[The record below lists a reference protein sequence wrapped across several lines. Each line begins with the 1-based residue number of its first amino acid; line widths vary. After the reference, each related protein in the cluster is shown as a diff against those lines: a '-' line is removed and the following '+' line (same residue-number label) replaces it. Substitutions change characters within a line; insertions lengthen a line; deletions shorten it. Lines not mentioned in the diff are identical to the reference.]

1 MTFIEELK
9 WRGMIHTMSPG
20 LEEELAKPET
30 MPIAYIGYDATAPSL
45 TIGNYVTMMLL
56 LLFQKHGGK
65 PIALIGGAT
74 SRIGDPSFKD
84 EERKLLDVSIID
96 QNLANFNVQLRNCL
110 DFDESK
116 PNGAIMIDN
125 YDIYRKMNALSFLR
139 DVGKNITINYM
150 MAKDS
155 VKSRIEKGLSFTEFS
170 YQLLQGYDFAYIYK
184 KHKCILQM
192 GGSDQWGNITSGTHF
207 IGKMY
212 GHEAKAYALTTPL
225 LTKSD
230 GKKFGKSEEG
240 NIWLDGKMTSPY
252 KFYQFWFN
260 QDDND
265 IKRYNRVFTLKSVEV
280 TEKLEAEHQLNPGS
294 RILQRSLAEEFTER
308 IHGSEGLIKAIATS
322 KFFFSKTISPVDL
335 ESISEEIFETISNEI
350 PCFFVD
356 ETVVQDG
363 VNIMD
368 LLCVTTSIFDSKTN
382 VRKAIN
388 SMAISINKTKVTL
401 LNYTVSINDV
411 IKNKFIIIEH
421 GKNKF
426 MIKIRQRVLNDN
438 TIK

>member
-1 MTFIEELK
+1 MTFIEELR
-9 WRGMIHTMSPG
+9 WRGMLQDMTPG
-20 LEEELAKPET
+20 LEEELAKTP

-84 EERKLLDVSIID
+84 EERKLLDVSVID
-96 QNLANFNVQLRNCL
+96 QNLANFSVQLRNCL

-125 YDIYRKMNALSFLR
+125 YDFYRNMDVLSFLR

-170 YQLLQGYDFAYIYK
+170 YQLLQGYDFAHIYK
-184 KHKCILQM
+184 HYNCMLQM

-240 NIWLDGKMTSPY
+240 NIWLDAKMTSPY

-280 TEKLEAEHQLNPGS
+280 TEQLEAEHDAAPGA
-294 RILQRSLAEEFTER
+294 RILQKALAAEFTER
-308 IHGSEGLIKAIATS
+308 LHGNAALESALAATD
-322 KFFFSKTISPVDL
+322 FFFNKKMT
-335 ESISEEIFETISNEI
+335 SEQLQLASDEVFETIAGEVPYFKVEQSAL
-350 PCFFVD
+350 VD
-356 ETVVQDG
+356 GLDVLEFMAVSTNIAASKGEARRAVQG
-363 VNIMD
+363 NAV
-368 LLCVTTSIFDSKTN
+368 
-382 VRKAIN
+382 
-388 SMAISINKTKVTL
+388 SINKQKI
-401 LNYTVSINDV
+401 SSPERKISASDA
-411 IKNKFIIIEH
+411 IKGKYIVVENGKSKFLVE
-421 GKNKF
+421 
-426 MIKIRQRVLNDN
+426 L
-438 TIK
+438 T